1 MTPRTICFC
10 GLPEATIPAMQAPP
24 KKSRWVRFA
33 KRVLIGV
40 VLLLL
45 CAALAGAAY
54 QAIANWRDA
63 RRFPQEGR
71 SIALGVDFPG
81 VSLNLNCMGQ
91 GSPTVILDSGLGVP
105 AAGWGLVMRDVAK
118 FARVCSYDRA
128 GYGWS
133 SAGPMPRTSGE
144 IVQELHALLAAS
156 EEKGPFVLVGHSFG
170 GYNVRIY
177 ADKYPADVAGLV
189 LVDTSHEDQEQL
201 MPPSLK
207 KLTEDQVKQLDSQ
220 RHLMPILIFFG
231 IARLTAGDDGDSKLS
246 KEFRDKMK
254 YLQLQTKFIDSA
266 FSEIKSFSLSAEEV
280 RRTGNLGDRP
290 LVVLT
295 AGKDL
300 EAKDLPKGVSV
311 EEMRKFRKTWV
322 SDLQVR
328 QARLSTRGKQ
338 IIVPDS
344 THMIPMERPDAVVK
358 RDPRGL
364 RRREGGTGPKS

>member
-1 MTPRTICFC
+1 MT
-10 GLPEATIPAMQAPP
+10 GATIPAMQTPP

-40 VLLLL
+40 ALLLL

-71 SIALGVDFPG
+71 SIALGADFPG
-81 VSLNLNCMGQ
+81 VSLNLNCRRQ

-105 AAGWGLVMRDVAK
+105 AAGWDLVMSDVAK

-144 IVQELHALLAAS
+144 IVKELHALLAAS
-156 EEKGPFVLVGHSFG
+156 GEKGPYVLVGHSFG
-170 GYNVRIY
+170 GYNVRVY
-177 ADKYPADVAGLV
+177 ADQYPADVAGLV

-246 KEFRDKMK
+246 KEFRGKMK
-254 YLQLQTKFIDSA
+254 YLQLQTKFLDAA

-300 EAKDLPKGVSV
+300 EAKDLPKGVSA
-311 EEMRKFRKTWV
+311 EEMREFRKTWV
-322 SDLQVR
+322 NDLQVR
-328 QARLSTRGKQ
+328 QTRLSTRGKR

-344 THMIPMERPDAVVK
+344 THMIPMERPDAVVNAI
-358 RDPRGL
+358 
-364 RRREGGTGPKS
+364 REVCDAVKAGPAPKS

>member
-1 MTPRTICFC
+1 MTS
-10 GLPEATIPAMQAPP
+10 ATVPAMQTPP
-24 KKSRWVRFA
+24 KKSRLLRFV

-40 VLLLL
+40 VLLLV

-71 SIALGVDFPG
+71 LIALGADFAG

-105 AAGWGLVMRDVAK
+105 AAGWDLVMPDVAK

-133 SAGPMPRTSGE
+133 SAGQMPRTSGE
-144 IVQELHALLAAS
+144 IVKELHALLAAS
-156 EEKGPFVLVGHSFG
+156 REKGPYVLVGHSFG
-170 GYNVRIY
+170 GFNLRVY

-201 MPPSLK
+201 MPPSLR
-207 KLTEDQVKQLDSQ
+207 KLSQDQIKQLDSQ
-220 RHLMPILIFFG
+220 KRLMPILIFFG
-231 IARLTAGDDGDSKLS
+231 IARLTAGDDGDGKLT

-254 YLQLQTKFIDSA
+254 YLQLQTKFIESA
-266 FSEIKSFSLSAEEV
+266 FSEIKSFSQSAEEV

-311 EEMRKFRKTWV
+311 EGMREFRKTWV
-322 SDLQVR
+322 NDLQVR
-328 QARLSTRGKQ
+328 QTRLSTRGKQ
-338 IIVPDS
+338 IVVPDS
-344 THMIPMERPDAVVK
+344 THMIPMERPDAVVNAI
-358 RDPRGL
+358 
-364 RRREGGTGPKS
+364 REVCDSVKAGAAPKG

>member
-1 MTPRTICFC
+1 MTSPS
-10 GLPEATIPAMQAPP
+10 IPAIQSPP
-24 KKSRWVRFA
+24 KKRRFLRFV
-33 KRVLIGV
+33 KRVLIGL
-40 VLLLL
+40 VLLLV

-71 SIALGVDFPG
+71 SIALGTEFPG
-81 VSLNLNCMGQ
+81 VSLNLNCVGQ
-91 GSPTVILDSGLGVP
+91 GASTVILDSGLGVP
-105 AAGWGLVMRDVAK
+105 AAGWDLVMPDVAK

-133 SAGPMPRTSGE
+133 SAGPMPRTSDE
-144 IVQELHALLAAS
+144 IVKELHALLAAS
-156 EEKGPFVLVGHSFG
+156 GEKGPYVLVAHSFG
-170 GYNVRIY
+170 GYNVRVY
-177 ADKYPADVAGLV
+177 ADKYPANVAGLV
-189 LVDTSHEDQEQL
+189 LVDTSHEDQNQL

-207 KLTEDQVKQLDSQ
+207 KLTNDQIAQLDSQ
-220 RHLMPILIFFG
+220 RRLMPTLIFFG
-231 IARLTAGDDGDSKLS
+231 IARLTAGDDGDNKLS

-254 YLQLQTKFIDSA
+254 YLQLQTKFIDAA
-266 FSEIKSFSLSAEEV
+266 FSEIKSFSESADEV

-311 EEMRKFRKTWV
+311 EEMREFRKTWV
-322 SDLQVR
+322 DDLQVR

-338 IIVPDS
+338 VVVPDS
-344 THMIPMERPDAVVK
+344 THMIPMERPDTVVSAI
-358 RDPRGL
+358 
-364 RRREGGTGPKS
+364 REVCDAIKTGPAPKS

>member
-1 MTPRTICFC
+1 MTSPS
-10 GLPEATIPAMQAPP
+10 IPAMQAPP
-24 KKSRWVRFA
+24 KKSRWMRFV

-45 CAALAGAAY
+45 CAALVGAAY

-71 SIALGVDFPG
+71 LIAIGPEFPG
-81 VSLNLNCMGQ
+81 VSLNLNCVGQ
-91 GSPTVILDSGLGVP
+91 GTPTVILDSGLGVP
-105 AAGWGLVMRDVAK
+105 AAGWDLVMPDVAR

-133 SAGPMPRTSGE
+133 SAGPMPRTSE
-144 IVQELHALLAAS
+144 QIVKELHALLAAS
-156 EEKGPFVLVGHSFG
+156 GEKGPYVLVGHSFG
-170 GYNVRIY
+170 GFNVRVY

-189 LVDTSHEDQEQL
+189 LVDTSHEDQNRL

-207 KLTEDQVKQLDSQ
+207 KLTNDQIAQLDSQ
-220 RHLMPILIFFG
+220 KRLMPILIFFG

-254 YLQLQTKFIDSA
+254 YLQLQTKFIDA
-266 FSEIKSFSLSAEEV
+266 ALSEIKNFSESAEEV

-300 EAKDLPKGVSV
+300 GAKDLPKGVSV
-311 EEMRKFRKTWV
+311 EEMREFRKTWV
-322 SDLQVR
+322 NDLQVR
-328 QARLSTRGKQ
+328 QAKLSTRGKQ
-338 IIVPDS
+338 IVVPDS
-344 THMIPMERPDAVVK
+344 THMIPMERPDAVVNAIHEVCDAAK
-358 RDPRGL
+358 A
-364 RRREGGTGPKS
+364 GPASKN